1 MKTVV
6 KFSGYFFIL
15 AVLAFSPCYAA
26 KDVADGA
33 AKETAK
39 EPVKGTPKAP
49 VKESVKG
56 PPGGRQV
63 PVVVAEV
70 VDRLLAPTILVP
82 GTVVSRQEAALPAEV
97 SGKLT
102 WVAEV
107 GTEVRVGQPVARLD
121 DTLAQLRARETN
133 ANLAREQ
140 SRLSFL
146 EKDQQ
151 RLQALIKSS
160 HATRNEYE
168 RRMMERDVAASEVS
182 LMQAKVKLDNET
194 LSRFTIRAPFDG
206 VVTGRT
212 RREGEWID
220 SGETVVSFA
229 NPKSLEI
236 IARVSEKS
244 VVNLD
249 KGQRLIVHRGDV
261 QRLGQVKAVVPIG
274 EKQSLLY
281 EVRIETGDKG
291 WLAGQTVRVSVPVGT
306 PRRVLAVP
314 RDALVL
320 RRTGTSLFVIDAEG
334 MSRRVEVETGI
345 AGGDLIEVVGKLY
358 AGDKVVI
365 RGSERLRPGQAVK
378 IVEGNPE

>member
-1 MKTVV
+1 MKIVV
-6 KFSGYFFIL
+6 KFFACLFLL
-15 AVLAFSPCYAA
+15 AVTTFQAVNAA
-26 KDVADGA
+26 
-33 AKETAK
+33 
-39 EPVKGTPKAP
+39 
-49 VKESVKG
+49 KG

-70 VDRLLAPTILVP
+70 VDKLLSPTILVP
-82 GTVVSRQEAALPAEV
+82 GTVISRQEAALPTEV

-107 GTEVRVGQPVARLD
+107 GTEVAVGQPLARID
-121 DTLAQLRARETN
+121 DTLAQLRAKETN

-146 EKDQQ
+146 EKDQK

-168 RRMMERDVAASEVS
+168 RRQMERDVAVSEVA

-194 LSRFTIRAPFDG
+194 LSRFTVRAPFDG
-206 VVTGRT
+206 VVTSRS
-212 RREGEWID
+212 RREGEWIG
-220 SGETVVSFA
+220 SGETVVTFA

-236 IARVSEKS
+236 VARVSEKS
-244 VVNLD
+244 VVNLS
-249 KGQRLIVHRGDV
+249 KGQRLVVHRGDV

-281 EVRIETGDKG
+281 DVRIETSDKG

-334 MSRRVEVETGI
+334 KSKRVDVQTGI
-345 AGGDLIEVVGKLY
+345 AGGDLIEVVGKLQP
-358 AGDKVVI
+358 GDKVVT
-365 RGSERLRPGQAVK
+365 RGSERLRPG
-378 IVEGNPE
+378 